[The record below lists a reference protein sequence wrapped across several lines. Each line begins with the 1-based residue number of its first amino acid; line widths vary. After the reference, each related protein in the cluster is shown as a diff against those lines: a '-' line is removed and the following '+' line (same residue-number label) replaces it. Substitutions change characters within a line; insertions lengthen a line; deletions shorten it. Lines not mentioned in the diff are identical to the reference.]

1 MECGFFLDNHKEV
14 HPSTVDYQADTVNST
29 LLSFVPRTTRDTSGI
44 TVGQNPPND
53 CISYDSPESSQ
64 SLSTSCEMAC
74 QHDFN
79 YESGASDWII
89 PTLTSDDLVLLQT
102 VPNRESS
109 VVLPHSYPTFG
120 TRFL

>member
-74 QHDFN
+74 QHDFFELDWTV
-79 YESGASDWII
+79 YEY
-89 PTLTSDDLVLLQT
+89 LLH
-102 VPNRESS
+102 NSI
-109 VVLPHSYPTFG
+109 VVVHGQY
-120 TRFL
+120 